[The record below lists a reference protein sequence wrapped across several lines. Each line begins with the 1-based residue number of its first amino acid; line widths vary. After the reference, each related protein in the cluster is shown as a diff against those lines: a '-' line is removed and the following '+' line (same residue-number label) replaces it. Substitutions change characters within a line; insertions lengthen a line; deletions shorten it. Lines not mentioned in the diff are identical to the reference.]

1 MQKFLDIKIVE
12 TCVDRDLRFPNMN
25 IFYGHLEEAHHTL
38 MIHILHE
45 YLTVWAFVS
54 LDSQQA
60 DFCQNAIPNISQKCP
75 LPMLGIHVGKTKI
88 HPSHQITINSW
99 YESINHSQLPS
110 GKLT

>member
-1 MQKFLDIKIVE
+1 MQKFLDIKIGE
-12 TCVDRDLRFPNMN
+12 TCVRLGSPVSKHEH
-25 IFYGHLEEAHHTL
+25 IYGHLEEAHHTL